1 MAEEFDGVH
10 VGLVGYLRTAG
21 AVIDVAEAHLGEA
34 SETIPTVG
42 NTDDRT
48 ASLMAGWHPD
58 TTFWLNDVIDAVTE
72 VVEWHYDDDADRW
85 VRG

>member
-1 MAEEFDGVH
+1 MS
-10 VGLVGYLRTAG
+10 
-21 AVIDVAEAHLGEA
+21 EA

-58 TTFWLNDVIDAVTE
+58 TTFWLNDVSDAVTE

-85 VRG
+85 VRGWVRLAPRAARDPSSRC